1 MTYPMTP
8 ADGFDEDDDSF
19 DDNVLDRVQQL
30 AEDNPMPDE
39 LRKQI
44 MAWIEPQTVHTE
56 TDHEGAMDA
65 IEIAFPLIVAWFAEW
80 YGVAL

>member
-8 ADGFDEDDDSF
+8 EDGFDEDGDSF
-19 DDNVLDRVQQL
+19 DNDVLDRVQRL
-30 AEDNPMPDE
+30 AEDNPIPDG

-44 MAWIEPQTVHTE
+44 MKWIEPQTVHAA

-65 IEIAFPLIVAWFAEW
+65 VEIAYPLIMAWHSGQGA
-80 YGVAL
+80 AA